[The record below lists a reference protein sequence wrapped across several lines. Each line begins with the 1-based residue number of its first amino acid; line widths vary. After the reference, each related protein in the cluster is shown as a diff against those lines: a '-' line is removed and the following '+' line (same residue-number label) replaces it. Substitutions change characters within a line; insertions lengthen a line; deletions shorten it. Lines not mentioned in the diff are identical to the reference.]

1 MIGLANVFRALLC
14 TLVLGMTEAPPSA
27 AQVTARADSL
37 YSPSLGH
44 TMRFVVVLPD
54 GYDSTGSYPVL
65 WLLHGYGD
73 NDSAWLNNT
82 QLAHYLRPYPL
93 VVVLPDA
100 QLSWYVNALGDPAAR
115 FEDYLILDLAKA
127 VAAHYRVDL
136 ARQAIAGLSMG
147 GYGAAVLGLR
157 HTDRFRFI
165 GALSAVLTVPRDIE
179 RFDSLGGFAVPSLQL
194 AFGNGPSEFRD
205 RHDPFLLFR
214 RTPPESLPFFYM
226 AIGTADEFRTLL
238 PRNREFADSLR
249 AYGARYSYSEQPA
262 HHAWVFWNRVLPD
275 LLSQVWQTV
284 TAPRASS
291 PH

>member
-1 MIGLANVFRALLC
+1 MRALLFAS
-14 TLVLGMTEAPPSA
+14 LLSVAGLPAVA

-37 YSPSLGH
+37 YSPSVGQ
-44 TMRFVVVLPD
+44 TMRFVAVLPD
-54 GYDSTGSYPVL
+54 GYDSTESYPVL
-65 WLLHGYGD
+65 WLLHGYGG
-73 NDSAWLNNT
+73 NDSSWLNST
-82 QLAHYLRPYPL
+82 QLIHYLQPYDL

-100 QLSWYVNALGDPAAR
+100 QLSWYVNALRDPAAR
-115 FEDYLILDLAKA
+115 FEDYFIRDLTET
-127 VAAHYRVDL
+127 VGAHYAVDL

-147 GYGAAVLGLR
+147 GYGAVMLGLR

-165 GALSAVLTVPRDIE
+165 GALSAVLTVPRDVE
-179 RFDSLGGFAVPSLQL
+179 RFDSAGGFATPSLRL
-194 AFGNGPSEFRD
+194 AFGDGPSKFRD

-214 RTPPESLPFFYM
+214 QTPPDALPFIYM

-249 AYGARYSYSEQPA
+249 AYGAMYSYTEQPA
-262 HHAWVFWNRVLPD
+262 HHSWVFWNHVLPD

-291 PH
+291 PN

>member
-1 MIGLANVFRALLC
+1 MRALLFAS
-14 TLVLGMTEAPPSA
+14 LLSVAGLPAVA

-37 YSPSLGH
+37 YSPSVGQ
-44 TMRFVVVLPD
+44 TMRFVAVLPD

-65 WLLHGYGD
+65 WLLHGYGG
-73 NDSAWLNNT
+73 NDSSWLNST
-82 QLAHYLRPYPL
+82 QLIHYLQPYDL

-100 QLSWYVNALGDPAAR
+100 QLSWYVNALRDPAAR
-115 FEDYLILDLAKA
+115 FEDYFIRDLTET
-127 VAAHYRVDL
+127 VGAHYAVDL

-147 GYGAAVLGLR
+147 GYGAVMLGLR

-165 GALSAVLTVPRDIE
+165 GALSAVLTVPRDVE
-179 RFDSLGGFAVPSLQL
+179 RFDSAGGFATPSLRL
-194 AFGNGPSEFRD
+194 AFGDGPSKFRD

-214 RTPPESLPFFYM
+214 QTPPDALPFIYM

-249 AYGARYSYSEQPA
+249 AYGAMYSYTEQPA
-262 HHAWVFWNRVLPD
+262 HHSWVFWNHVLPD

-291 PH
+291 PN